1 MKSQD
6 FHSLASV
13 TVAVGEKVLARS
25 NEFRCENTLVLTLY
39 NWARCNNTTT
49 LEQRTW
55 ITSDQTAPSIQSVR
69 VWAPAAPCGDG
80 PLPWSS
86 TSLTFCCVLPLYAA
100 RAGACACYHHR
111 HAANMGPFC
120 IQGLRLHHPSGSLEL
135 VLNGMFFQSY
145 EEVFISDLFWWL
157 LRTKGD
163 EGEAKFTLF

>member
-13 TVAVGEKVLARS
+13 SVAAGEKVLARS

-80 PLPWSS
+80 RYP
-86 TSLTFCCVLPLYAA
+86 
-100 RAGACACYHHR
+100 
-111 HAANMGPFC
+111 
-120 IQGLRLHHPSGSLEL
+120 
-135 VLNGMFFQSY
+135 
-145 EEVFISDLFWWL
+145 
-157 LRTKGD
+157 
-163 EGEAKFTLF
+163 EAQPH